1 MSELHVIFGSGPVG
15 LAVMRELLRR
25 EKKVKLINRTGK
37 RPTVVPTHVEVL
49 GGDAY
54 NLEFTRQVAQDARVV
69 YQCAQP
75 AYQEWVTKFIPLQ
88 TSILEGAGFNK
99 AKLVVADNLYMYGE
113 VNGPIHENLPYSATT
128 RKGKTRALAADQ
140 LMDAHRQGRLKVA
153 IGRASDFY
161 GPHVFASAA
170 GDRMFL
176 PAVKGEVAEGLGN
189 LDALH
194 TYTFIDD
201 FGQALVNLGESERAF
216 GEVWHVPNAEAV
228 TTRLFIQ
235 MIYDEL
241 GNPQKIKKMGRLM
254 MALGGLFIP
263 AARETVE
270 MMYEFE
276 KPFVVDDR
284 KYSQA
289 FDHQATSL
297 RDGIR
302 QTIAWYQ
309 SQL

>member
-25 EKKVKLINRTGK
+25 EKKVKIINRTGK
-37 RPTVVPTHVEVL
+37 RPTIVPTHVEVL

-54 NLEFTRQVAQDARVV
+54 HLDFTRQAAQDAAVV

-88 TSILEGAGFNK
+88 TSILAGAEFNK

-113 VNGPIHENLPYSATT
+113 VNGPIHENLPYAATT
-128 RKGKTRALAADQ
+128 RKGKTRALAANQ

-153 IGRASDFY
+153 VGRASDFY
-161 GPHVFASAA
+161 GPHVLGSAA

-176 PAVKGEVAEGLGN
+176 PAVKGEAAEGLGN
-189 LDALH
+189 LDVLH

-201 FGQALVNLGESERAF
+201 FGRALVNLGESEKAL
-216 GEVWHVPNAEAV
+216 GEVWHVPNAETV
-228 TTRLFIQ
+228 TTRQFIQ
-235 MIYDEL
+235 MIYEDL
-241 GNPQKIKKMGRLM
+241 GGSLKVKKMGRLM
-254 MALGGLFIP
+254 MAIGGLFIP
-263 AARETVE
+263 AAREMVE

-289 FDHQATSL
+289 FDHQATSM
-297 RDGIR
+297 REGIR